1 MPRWLL
7 KAAAQ
12 KALSFLPATH
22 ACNYLLQKH
31 VTGSLA
37 LDTARLKLKIDY
49 ARRHLD
55 IWTSVNRSSL
65 DDISICELGTG
76 WFPVLPIV
84 FYLCG
89 AAKIWTLD
97 KAPLLRRANIVKTIQ
112 LLAALTQDPTFIKQ
126 LPCMPR
132 DRFPQ
137 LLPISQRATHMSAPD
152 LLAHFYI
159 QALVQD
165 ARRADIQRGSIQF
178 VLSNSV
184 LQEIPKHI
192 LFDIFREFR
201 RIASTDSTMIHY
213 INMVEPFV
221 GYDPTLTVYHFLQ
234 FSDAK
239 WKCVNNSLHFHNR
252 LRMPDYRNVHNSSR
266 FRILLEDNEKGPD
279 RELDAIP
286 LAATF
291 KRYAREDLQI
301 LRTLIVSRPCE

>member
-76 WFPVLPIV
+76 WYPVLPIV

-97 KAPLLRRANIVKTIQ
+97 KASLLRRANIVKTIQ
-112 LLAALTQDPTFIKQ
+112 LLAELVQDPAFAEE
-126 LPCMPR
+126 LPFMRR
-132 DRFPQ
+132 DRVQQ
-137 LLPISQRATHMSAPD
+137 LLTISQRAMQLPASD
-152 LLAHFYI
+152 LLAQLHI
-159 QALVQD
+159 DALVQD
-165 ARRADIQRGSIQF
+165 ARRTDIQTGSI
-178 VLSNSV
+178 
-184 LQEIPKHI
+184 
-192 LFDIFREFR
+192 
-201 RIASTDSTMIHY
+201 
-213 INMVEPFV
+213 
-221 GYDPTLTVYHFLQ
+221 HF
-234 FSDAK
+234 
-239 WKCVNNSLHFHNR
+239 
-252 LRMPDYRNVHNSSR
+252 
-266 FRILLEDNEKGPD
+266 
-279 RELDAIP
+279 
-286 LAATF
+286 
-291 KRYAREDLQI
+291 
-301 LRTLIVSRPCE
+301 